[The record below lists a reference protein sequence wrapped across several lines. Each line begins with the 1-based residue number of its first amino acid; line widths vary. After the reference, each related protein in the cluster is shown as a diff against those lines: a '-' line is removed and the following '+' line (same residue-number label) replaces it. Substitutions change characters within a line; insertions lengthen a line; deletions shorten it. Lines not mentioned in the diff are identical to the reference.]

1 MCHFGLMCSVF
12 IFPAASRYGP
22 AGASVPGCVW
32 GQKIQQREE
41 ERERV
46 CTGARQY
53 EQAIDTNTI
62 IHPWLYTVT
71 DNSLL
76 IS

>member
-1 MCHFGLMCSVF
+1 MGPPGPQCQDVSG
-12 IFPAASRYGP
+12 ARRYN
-22 AGASVPGCVW
+22 
-32 GQKIQQREE
+32 RERK
-41 ERERV
+41 RERV